1 MNEETQDA
9 GLISSSSTA
18 EPDIDELSCLSG
30 DKPFFDVFLS
40 KSHVESPYQ
49 LVLNSFSIAYYVAI
63 HIHIQVNCGFF
74 VIPHVKCNMLWLR
87 YLYLIIFAV

>member
-1 MNEETQDA
+1 MNEKTQDA

-18 EPDIDELSCLSG
+18 ESDIDELTCLSG

-49 LVLNSFSIAYYVAI
+49 LVLDSFSFSIFI
-63 HIHIQVNCGFF
+63 LCCG
-74 VIPHVKCNMLWLR
+74 
-87 YLYLIIFAV
+87 